1 MKQAKFSSLIFVPY
15 LLWSLQMVH
24 LTNSRTYY
32 CNYITVAINHQKE
45 NKLVPNDHPL
55 VWLRF
60 RNTNCPSVVACV
72 PISSVQALKSP
83 KRWYQKENSQI
94 TIKTIS
100 YFLLIFPN
108 KQEQTQGTNSLINLE
123 SKIHQEW
130 WKLCSKHK
138 LKCHEKGAGTYYMT
152 AQSQHIFMVEVGMGL
167 LWNCS

>member
-24 LTNSRTYY
+24 LANSRTYY

-55 VWLRF
+55 VRLRF

-72 PISSVQALKSP
+72 PISSVQA
-83 KRWYQKENSQI
+83 
-94 TIKTIS
+94 
-100 YFLLIFPN
+100 
-108 KQEQTQGTNSLINLE
+108 QGTNSLINLE

-152 AQSQHIFMVEVGMGL
+152 AQSQHTFMVETLGWHGSFVKL
-167 LWNCS
+167 FLVLVPQLSSFFFPPFFNR